1 MDRPPA
7 RSRPRP
13 RGTDYP
19 EIQSPWLPPYTA
31 VAKILL
37 QLFVYV
43 AVVLFSYAEELISKR
58 NNDKEKKSE
67 AAIFQAGC
75 SKEQESLENSSLDQ
89 CQPSNQ
95 LEPLK
100 EYVDEDGLQGN
111 AKTWKL
117 KVLAHGEEPPV
128 IPPKSRP
135 CQETSS
141 FKLIKLEDINTAAS
155 EIQRRIQVTPCT
167 YSRLS
172 KKYGMEL
179 YLKKEFLQYTGSVKD
194 RGVLC
199 LLASLHPDQQRK
211 GVIVASDSNFSM
223 AVAYHATELQ
233 IPVFVIMPTNT
244 SVTRVRM
251 CRDYGAVVITFGG
264 SAKDSRSHAQQLA
277 QKNDYLYL
285 EEEDNVKYLSGL
297 GTMGLEIFRQVPNL
311 DAVVFPAGG
320 PCGLLAGSAAAL
332 KQLNPQVSVIG
343 VQPESFPVI
352 KHSLKMSHP
361 VESQTWGGHMF
372 YRDLSEPCSRKNTLQ
387 LMGELVDKIVTVTEE
402 DILIAMLRLLE
413 YERATIDAEGAIGL
427 AAIVAGKLPELKG
440 KRVTVVLCSGNLSLT
455 LLQQCIQRALTL
467 DSRTCKFSLWL
478 SDSAGDI
485 ARLLEILDREAVR
498 VLDVQKEHGFVTSKL
513 FMTKV
518 TCVAE
523 TRDKQQAAQ
532 LRSALL
538 ERYPSLEWM
547 QQ

>member
-1 MDRPPA
+1 MNFVARLFFLKEPLDRSSGA
-7 RSRPRP
+7 HFD
-13 RGTDYP
+13 GEEEYD
-19 EIQSPWLPPYTA
+19 
-31 VAKILL
+31 
-37 QLFVYV
+37 LFWP
-43 AVVLFSYAEELISKR
+43 SYAEELISRR
-58 NNDKEKKSE
+58 NSDKEKKSE
-67 AAIFQAGC
+67 AAVLQAVC
-75 SKEQESLENSSLDQ
+75 STEKESLENSSLGQ
-89 CQPSNQ
+89 CRPPNQ
-95 LEPLK
+95 LEQLK
-100 EYVDEDGLQGN
+100 DYVEEDGLQGN

-117 KVLAHGEEPPV
+117 KVLAHGEESPV
-128 IPPKSRP
+128 MPSKGRA
-135 CQETSS
+135 CQEASS
-141 FKLIKLEDINTAAS
+141 FKLIGLEDINAAVS
-155 EIQRRIQVTPCT
+155 QIQMHIQVTPCS

-172 KKYGMEL
+172 KRYGMEL

-199 LLASLHPDQQRK
+199 LLASLHQDQQRK

-285 EEEDNVKYLSGL
+285 EEEEDNVKYLSGL

-332 KQLNPQVSVIG
+332 KQLNPKVSVIG

-387 LMGELVDKIVTVTEE
+387 LVGELVDKIVTVTEE

-413 YERATIDAEGAIGL
+413 YERATVDAEGAIGL
-427 AAIVAGKLPELKG
+427 AAIAAGKLPELKG
-440 KRVTVVLCSGNLSLT
+440 KRVIVVLCSGNLSLT

-485 ARLLEILDREAVR
+485 AKLLEILDREAVR
-498 VLDVQKEHGFVTSKL
+498 VLDIQKEHGFVTSKL

-523 TRDKQQAAQ
+523 TRDKEQAAQ

>member
-7 RSRPRP
+7 RNRPRP
-13 RGTDYP
+13 RGIDYP

-43 AVVLFSYAEELISKR
+43 AVVLFR
-58 NNDKEKKSE
+58 NSDKEKKSE
-67 AAIFQAGC
+67 AAVLQAVC
-75 SKEQESLENSSLDQ
+75 STEKESLENSSLGQ
-89 CQPSNQ
+89 CRPPNQ
-95 LEPLK
+95 LEQLK
-100 EYVDEDGLQGN
+100 DYVEEDGLQGN

-117 KVLAHGEEPPV
+117 KVLAHGEESPV
-128 IPPKSRP
+128 MPSKGRA
-135 CQETSS
+135 CQEASS
-141 FKLIKLEDINTAAS
+141 FKLIGLEDINAAVS
-155 EIQRRIQVTPCT
+155 QIQMHIQVTPCS

-172 KKYGMEL
+172 KRYGMEL

-199 LLASLHPDQQRK
+199 LLASLHQDQQRK

-285 EEEDNVKYLSGL
+285 EEEEDNVKYLSGL

-332 KQLNPQVSVIG
+332 KQLNPKVSVIG

-387 LMGELVDKIVTVTEE
+387 LVGELVDKIVTVTEE

-413 YERATIDAEGAIGL
+413 YERATVDAEGAIGL
-427 AAIVAGKLPELKG
+427 AAIAAGKLPELKG
-440 KRVTVVLCSGNLSLT
+440 KRVIVVLCSGNLSLT

-485 ARLLEILDREAVR
+485 AKLLEILDREAVR
-498 VLDVQKEHGFVTSKL
+498 VLDIQKEHGFVTSKL

-523 TRDKQQAAQ
+523 TRDKEQAAQ